1 MEMSRPQAGFTLIE
15 SLVSLS
21 ILLIGLLALAMLQN
35 VAFKANT
42 MARNRMAA
50 VILASERIE
59 RLSRLGASAA
69 TTGTASLNVDGRSF
83 SETWTCSNAPT
94 ATNGSKVVAMQVNW
108 SDVWGSQTV
117 RYPTVIR

>member
-1 MEMSRPQAGFTLIE
+1 MEVKRGQAGFTLIE
-15 SLVSLS
+15 SMVSLS

-50 VILASERIE
+50 TILASERIE
-59 RLSRLGASAA
+59 RMSRLGASAA
-69 TTGTASLNVDGRSF
+69 ATGTATLNRDGKNF
-83 SETWTCSNAPT
+83 SQSWTCANAPT
-94 ATNGSKVVAMQVNW
+94 VTNGSKTVDMQVNW

-117 RYPTVIR
+117 RFPTVVR